1 MDWLA
6 FEHDVL
12 AVQANPE
19 SEWVETDWHDIKGIP
34 DDAYNS
40 LLVSMTMPGTFLP
53 RSLQRF
59 DRIVY
64 VEGEGKQL
72 PNVIE
77 SRVLT
82 SLSAPG
88 RMEKVPMFFDTD
100 DDGVYDSTGFGPV
113 AGTSFAAPLTAGV
126 AALLEQWGK
135 AGNKPQGHLV
145 EKVVLMNSAS
155 KHLQDIA
162 GVHWMDSPAA
172 TDTRESLDDEMGIG
186 SLNALAAVRQYQ
198 PATRTDLGV
207 RIGTNQGEVD
217 TYSLGK
223 LSRGSLVTAALVW
236 DAPVSNDAT
245 GDERLYDADNF
256 VRGTFQDLSLQL
268 ARVNPSSEDGADT
281 VRISQAD
288 AETTEHIYFNVRE
301 DGEYLLAVKNL
312 TGTRNERFALSWTA
326 GSSDGLSFSVDGGH
340 FTPTRLER
348 GETKPN
354 PAIGSEAGISAAKFP
369 NDVAAL
375 GTLGPAYL
383 PTEGE
388 IFVSAR
394 DGTNMQRLSA
404 ALGTRSR
411 VGPHNGPPEASTLLD
426 ETLKQRGVLG
436 LTPLDNLN
444 GLSWGRD
451 GSLGRTSVLIF
462 SVDPLA
468 EGVASTEVHSEA
480 AGGQAAGDLFLS
492 PKFASFGQYETYEL
506 FDFAR
511 REKNR
516 LYVDEDRLGL
526 LGTIEDLKPFEDDL
540 DAIEIDSIL
549 DYVDRDGN
557 GLHDAPVFFTL
568 DEYSSSLGKNDR
580 TPDDIFVS
588 IPVDKTSGFSLDPDL
603 APSFSIYASGITD
616 IGLKP
621 GDVIDALVLSDT
633 SSRRVPD
640 GILQSER
647 DEALFSLAAGSPS
660 LDPDGQPGSSDD
672 RSPADVFYTKF
683 NASFSLYA
691 GHNDLGLLFADE
703 LDALDVN
710 SVSPFVIPEPSA
722 ILLMIIGA
730 CYTGRLSRVRRD
742 AS

>member
-1 MDWLA
+1 
-6 FEHDVL
+6 
-12 AVQANPE
+12 
-19 SEWVETDWHDIKGIP
+19 
-34 DDAYNS
+34 
-40 LLVSMTMPGTFLP
+40 
-53 RSLQRF
+53 
-59 DRIVY
+59 
-64 VEGEGKQL
+64 
-72 PNVIE
+72 
-77 SRVLT
+77 
-82 SLSAPG
+82 
-88 RMEKVPMFFDTD
+88 
-100 DDGVYDSTGFGPV
+100 
-113 AGTSFAAPLTAGV
+113 
-126 AALLEQWGK
+126 
-135 AGNKPQGHLV
+135 
-145 EKVVLMNSAS
+145 
-155 KHLQDIA
+155 
-162 GVHWMDSPAA
+162 
-172 TDTRESLDDEMGIG
+172 
-186 SLNALAAVRQYQ
+186 
-198 PATRTDLGV
+198 
-207 RIGTNQGEVD
+207 
-217 TYSLGK
+217 
-223 LSRGSLVTAALVW
+223 
-236 DAPVSNDAT
+236 
-245 GDERLYDADNF
+245 
-256 VRGTFQDLSLQL
+256 
-268 ARVNPSSEDGADT
+268 
-281 VRISQAD
+281 
-288 AETTEHIYFNVRE
+288 
-301 DGEYLLAVKNL
+301 
-312 TGTRNERFALSWTA
+312 
-326 GSSDGLSFSVDGGH
+326 
-340 FTPTRLER
+340 
-348 GETKPN
+348 
-354 PAIGSEAGISAAKFP
+354 
-369 NDVAAL
+369 
-375 GTLGPAYL
+375 
-383 PTEGE
+383 
-388 IFVSAR
+388 
-394 DGTNMQRLSA
+394 MQRLSA

-710 SVSPFVIPEPSA
+710 SVSPFVSPEPSA